1 MKDLRTIR
9 IFLATLFFIL
19 SVAYLAVSP
28 TLHPIARVVAKIQI
42 IPSLI
47 ATGMGAVAVWFGITF
62 IFGRIYCSTIC
73 PVGTY
78 QDVVIWLRK
87 RLGRRR
93 RPLKFRQPDAIRY
106 PLAIIFFVSLLLGIT
121 VVAFW
126 LEPWSIMRNIC
137 GAIHP
142 SAQEEAWLTL
152 GIGMTTGIVAGIVS
166 AFLLTVCAA
175 ITGRGYCTEVCPVGT
190 ALGLLS
196 DYTLL
201 HIEIDPDK
209 CINCMKCEDV
219 CEANCIKVV
228 SRYVDNSRCIRCFDC
243 LKVCPND
250 AIRYQWHRNR
260 RGTPLVTK
268 VGSKAKA

>member
-9 IFLATLFFIL
+9 IFLAILFFVFA
-19 SVAYLAVSP
+19 VAYLAISP
-28 TLHPIARVVAKIQI
+28 TLHPIARVVAKLQI

-47 ATGMGAVAVWFGITF
+47 AVGMGALLLWFALTF
-62 IFGRIYCSTIC
+62 IFGRIYCSTVC
-73 PVGTY
+73 PVGTF
-78 QDVVIWLRK
+78 QDAVILLRR
-87 RLGRRR
+87 RLGRKQ
-93 RPLKFRQPDAIRY
+93 RPLSFRSPTPMRY
-106 PLAIIFFVSLLLGIT
+106 QVAVIFFVCLFIGVT
-121 VVAFW
+121 VVPFW

-142 SAQEEAWLTL
+142 SAQAETWIEL
-152 GIGMTTGIVAGIVS
+152 GIGMTTGILAGVVS
-166 AFLLTVCAA
+166 AILLAVCA
-175 ITGRGYCTEVCPVGT
+175 IFTGRGYCTEICPVGT

-219 CEANCIKVV
+219 CEAHCIKVV

-250 AIRYQWHRNR
+250 AIRYQMQRNR
-260 RGTPLVTK
+260 RGTPLVNK
-268 VGSKAKA
+268 VGEAK

>member
-19 SVAYLAVSP
+19 AVAYLAVSP
-28 TLHPIARVVAKIQI
+28 TIHPIARVVAKVQI
-42 IPSLI
+42 IPSLM
-47 ATGMGAVAVWFGITF
+47 AVGMGAVLVWFAVTF
-62 IFGRIYCSTIC
+62 LFGRIYCSTIC
-73 PVGTY
+73 PVGTF
-78 QDVVIWLRK
+78 QDVAIWLRR
-87 RLGRRR
+87 RLGRRQ
-93 RPLKFRQPDAIRY
+93 RPVRFRQPAAVRY
-106 PLAIIFFVSLLLGIT
+106 PLAVIFFLCLLLGVT
-121 VVAFW
+121 VVPFW

-137 GAIHP
+137 GAIRP
-142 SAQEEAWLTL
+142 SAQEEAWIEL
-152 GIGMTTGIVAGIVS
+152 GIGMGIGVVAGIVS
-166 AFLLTVCAA
+166 AVLLIVCAA
-175 ITGRGYCTEVCPVGT
+175 LTGRGYCTEICPVGT

-219 CEANCIKVV
+219 CEAHCIKVV

-250 AIRYQWHRNR
+250 AIRYQIQRNR
-260 RGTPLVTK
+260 RGTPLVNK
-268 VGSKAKA
+268 VSDAK

>member
-9 IFLATLFFIL
+9 IFLAILFFVL
-19 SVAYLAVSP
+19 AVAYLAISP
-28 TLHPIARVVAKIQI
+28 TVHPIARVVAKIQI

-47 ATGMGAVAVWFGITF
+47 AVGMGAVLIWFAITF
-62 IFGRIYCSTIC
+62 VFGRIYCSTIC

-78 QDVVIWLRK
+78 QDVVIWLR
-87 RLGRRR
+87 RRFGGAR
-93 RPLKFRQPDAIRY
+93 RPLSFRQPDAVRF
-106 PLAIIFFVSLLLGIT
+106 PLAVIFYICLPLGVA
-121 VVAFW
+121 VVPFW

-142 SAQEEAWLTL
+142 SAQEEIWLEL
-152 GIGMTTGIVAGIVS
+152 GIGMATGIAAGILS
-166 AFLLTVCAA
+166 GALLAVCAFF
-175 ITGRGYCTEVCPVGT
+175 TGRSFCTEICPVGT

-209 CINCMKCEDV
+209 CIDCMKCEEI
-219 CEANCIKVV
+219 CEAHCIKVV

-250 AIRYQWHRNR
+250 AIRYQIHRNR
-260 RGTPLVTK
+260 RATPLMNK
-268 VGSKAKA
+268 VGGEK